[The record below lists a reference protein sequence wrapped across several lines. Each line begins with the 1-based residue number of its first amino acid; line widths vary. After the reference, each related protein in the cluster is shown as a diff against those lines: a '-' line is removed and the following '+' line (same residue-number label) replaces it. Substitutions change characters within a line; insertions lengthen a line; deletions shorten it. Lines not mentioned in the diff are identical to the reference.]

1 MKLFQSKRALF
12 VALLVVLALGLG
24 ASLGAGLSASTG
36 VESKSLFA
44 LVEVANAYPLP
55 APSTAL
61 IFGFGLLAASGMV
74 KRTGDLE

>member
-1 MKLFQSKRALF
+1 MKLFQSKRAPF

-44 LVEVANAYPLP
+44 LVEVANTYPLP